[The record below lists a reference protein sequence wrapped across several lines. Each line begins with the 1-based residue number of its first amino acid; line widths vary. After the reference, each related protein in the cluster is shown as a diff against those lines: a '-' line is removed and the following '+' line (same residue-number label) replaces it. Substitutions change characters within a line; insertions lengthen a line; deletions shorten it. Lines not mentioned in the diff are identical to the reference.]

1 MTVFM
6 PEEDRPTFVPSD
18 YDSEDDIPWDCDLE
32 LPDYIMPDY
41 EEEIDNGND

>member
-6 PEEDRPTFVPSD
+6 PEEDRPTFEPSN

-32 LPDYIMPDY
+32 LPEDPAY
-41 EEEIDNGND
+41 EDGDND